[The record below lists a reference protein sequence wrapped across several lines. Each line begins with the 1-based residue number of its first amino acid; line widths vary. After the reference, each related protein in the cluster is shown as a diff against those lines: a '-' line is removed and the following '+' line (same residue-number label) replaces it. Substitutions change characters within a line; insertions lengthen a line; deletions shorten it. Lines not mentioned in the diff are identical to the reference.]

1 MTEEEKQK
9 RTNFMNA
16 ALKPLSE
23 AVLRRLTNDA
33 VTTFLGEA
41 EHYEAAA
48 RPGLLLAL
56 SNEPVADMN
65 MLIVGAG
72 ADHGNFRNMM
82 STCLDRRI
90 PFLVMIYPEA
100 GKAFDDIAAEQ
111 GLVYA
116 VDFPIMVRDDLPL
129 EPIGNPEVDVVRA
142 RNAGDADAS
151 ADVTVSAYSMPKDSV
166 LRALPATLFD
176 TPGADVY
183 VARLNGEAVG
193 SVTLTYHGD
202 TCGIWAMGTNA
213 AQQRGGIGRRLLSTA
228 MVQARENGI
237 RRFFLGATPAG
248 FRLYEGLG
256 FNTVCS
262 ARIWVSGET
271 HQA

>member
-1 MTEEEKQK
+1 MKIE
-9 RTNFMNA
+9 M
-16 ALKPLSE
+16 KPLSE
-23 AVLRRLTNDA
+23 EVLRRLTNDA
-33 VTTFLGEA
+33 VTTFLAEA
-41 EHYEAAA
+41 ENYEASA
-48 RPGLLLAL
+48 RPGLQLAL

-72 ADHGNFRNMM
+72 ADHGHFRDMV
-82 STCLDRRI
+82 STCMDRKL

-100 GKAFDDIAAEQ
+100 GKGFDLIAAEL

-129 EPIGNPEVDVVRA
+129 EPSGNPDVDVVRA
-142 RNAGDADAS
+142 QNAEDADAS

-166 LRALPATLFD
+166 LRAFPASVFH

-183 VARLNGEAVG
+183 VARLDGEAVG

-202 TCGIWAMGTNA
+202 TCGIWAMGTNTA
-213 AQQRGGIGRRLLSTA
+213 RQRGGIGRRLLSTA
-228 MVQARENGI
+228 MVQARNSGI

-256 FNTVCS
+256 FTTVCS
-262 ARIWVSGET
+262 ARVWVSGET

>member
-1 MTEEEKQK
+1 
-9 RTNFMNA
+9 MNTA
-16 ALKPLSE
+16 SKPLSE

-41 EHYEAAA
+41 ENYEAAA
-48 RPGLLLAL
+48 RPGLQLAL

-72 ADHGNFRNMM
+72 ADHGHFRNML
-82 STCLDRRI
+82 STCLDRDI
-90 PFLVMIYPEA
+90 PFLVMIFPEA
-100 GKAFDDIAAEQ
+100 GKAYDDIAAEM

-129 EPIGNPEVDVVRA
+129 EPSGNSEVDVVRA
-142 RNAGDADAS
+142 HGTEDADAS

-166 LRALPATLFD
+166 LRALPASFFET
-176 TPGADVY
+176 TGADVY
-183 VARLNGEAVG
+183 VARINGDPAG

-202 TCGIWAMGTNA
+202 TCGIWAMGTDTA
-213 AQQRGGIGRRLLSTA
+213 RQRGGIGRRLLSTA
-228 MVQARENGI
+228 MVQARSGGI

-248 FRLYEGLG
+248 FRLYQGLG
-256 FNTVCS
+256 FETVCS
-262 ARIWVSGET
+262 ARVWVSGET